1 MQLELNQNFLL
12 VLCDIA
18 REAGR
23 AAMAFYDAPDAQ
35 DKADGSPVTLADL
48 AADAV
53 IAERLQCTFPHTVRV
68 SEESAF
74 NRMPESLLQTEF
86 FLIDPLDGTKEFI
99 KRNGEFTV
107 NIALVRNRVAVAGVV
122 HAPATGEMWMG
133 AVGVGAFK
141 CLADDSSAT
150 DERNDDAATSLPGS
164 QPAEASTEARAP
176 YPSQV
181 KLQALHARGVHDAAG
196 LVVMGSR
203 SHADDAAMSAYLA
216 DKRVAR
222 FVAAGSSL
230 KFCRLAEGV
239 ADLYPRFTPTMEW
252 DTAAGHAVLSA
263 AGGRVSLLDGS
274 PLLYAKPQ
282 FRNPDFVAAAGA

>member
-1 MQLELNQNFLL
+1 MQLELTRNFLL

-18 REAGR
+18 RDAGC
-23 AAMAFYDAPDAQ
+23 AAMAYYDAPAAQ

-48 AADAV
+48 AADAI
-53 IAERLQCTFPHTVRV
+53 IAERLQTAFPHTVRV
-68 SEESAF
+68 SEESAS
-74 NRMPESLLQTEF
+74 NRAPESLVQTEF

-107 NIALVRNRVAVAGVV
+107 NIALVRNGEAVAGVV

-141 CLADDSSAT
+141 CLADDLSTA
-150 DERNDDAATSLPGS
+150 DGRNDDEAKSPVSS
-164 QPAEASTEARAP
+164 QQREPSAGRRVP
-176 YPSQV
+176 YPSRV
-181 KLQALHARGVHDAAG
+181 RLQALHAPGVHDAAG

-274 PLLYAKPQ
+274 QLLYAKTQ
-282 FRNPDFVAAAGA
+282 FRNPEFVAVAQ